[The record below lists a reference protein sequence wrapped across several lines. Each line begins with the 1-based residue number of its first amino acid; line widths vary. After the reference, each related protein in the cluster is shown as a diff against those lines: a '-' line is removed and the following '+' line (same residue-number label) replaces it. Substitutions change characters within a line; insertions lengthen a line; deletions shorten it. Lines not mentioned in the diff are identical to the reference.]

1 MVTYGDYL
9 EIVVCVLFELGIE
22 SGDICRMDFPFRF
35 PPRPRTIGR
44 CRQSMQ
50 SMGKAVGMLK
60 EAHTK
65 ATAQDAQ

>member
-9 EIVVCVLFELGIE
+9 EIVVFVLFELGIE

-65 ATAQDAQ
+65 ANAQDAQ